1 MATKKKKMIMTTSSV
16 QATAMA
22 IAGRASR
29 ACDVCGIQRARWY
42 CAADEAYLCAKC
54 DTTVHG
60 ANALALRHDRVRL
73 EPHGVLLQKSS
84 SLKRSSSSSA
94 VVVVSKHSKNG
105 SAAAASASRPAAAA
119 IVVLTTEA
127 EKQLLEAQT
136 RTAPT
141 SAVLDSKPV
150 QRCRARDHQVFPSRK
165 RSRTSRPRPHH
176 LRSLTTCARGGGP
189 PPRYNKIQKSSIK
202 DEGMVQVKIETVSD
216 FMVRDLDLMIDDD
229 EEAARKKS
237 FNGGGAHEVPAFITV
252 MQEDHGH
259 EFDEISPGGG
269 GFAPGFRDG
278 RSASSDSFS
287 PFFKGKA
294 AAQAAHAEDELSDDA
309 DQFLVPDCLDN
320 CCGLDD
326 SGVEICCDVDGT
338 ISLVVEED
346 SSVVKEE
353 GDQEEEEEKI
363 SAVEEEDEFKLFS
376 SKDLLLTSKDSG
388 GGSTEFESTDFA
400 STDFGS
406 PDFGGPRDIMCDEFG
421 LNFDFPLPPGSSE
434 SFESET
440 EDRVFSQAHA
450 AAAIEQYQ
458 QHQQEPPS
466 PFAKFLPGLV
476 KLEGLYSGKERVKK
490 EAQEI
495 LRCSLEALSEEDLRQ
510 LPSLRLNYEDV
521 LNAWSDRGA
530 FWMDPQRAR
539 LLNSDD
545 SNAAAVSLL
554 LPPSSVLP
562 TSCCCCKDVDE
573 LREVGNLKEF
583 SGCVYVYMCRRAW
596 RY

>member
-1 MATKKKKMIMTTSSV
+1 MKHHCHKEIV

-73 EPHGVLLQKSS
+73 APHGVPLQKSS
-84 SLKRSSSSSA
+84 S
-94 VVVVSKHSKNG
+94 
-105 SAAAASASRPAAAA
+105 
-119 IVVLTTEA
+119 
-127 EKQLLEAQT
+127 
-136 RTAPT
+136 
-141 SAVLDSKPV
+141 
-150 QRCRARDHQVFPSRK
+150 
-165 RSRTSRPRPHH
+165 SRTSRPRPHH

-229 EEAARKKS
+229 EEAGRKKS
-237 FNGGGAHEVPAFITV
+237 SNWGGAHEVPAFITV

-269 GFAPGFRDG
+269 GFAPGFREG

-294 AAQAAHAEDELSDDA
+294 AAHAEDELSNDA

-346 SSVVKEE
+346 SSVVKKE

-406 PDFGGPRDIMCDEFG
+406 PDF
-421 LNFDFPLPPGSSE
+421 
-434 SFESET
+434 
-440 EDRVFSQAHA
+440 
-450 AAAIEQYQ
+450 
-458 QHQQEPPS
+458 
-466 PFAKFLPGLV
+466 
-476 KLEGLYSGKERVKK
+476 
-490 EAQEI
+490 
-495 LRCSLEALSEEDLRQ
+495 EALSEEDLRQ
-510 LPSLRLNYEDV
+510 LPSLRLDYEDV

-530 FWMDPQRAR
+530 FWMDSQRPR

-545 SNAAAVSLL
+545 SNAAAARMEVPGMMVPVMSADGEA
-554 LPPSSVLP
+554 
-562 TSCCCCKDVDE
+562 TAMAAAAA
-573 LREVGNLKEF
+573 EVGRQARVLRYKEKRRTRLF
-583 SGCVYVYMCRRAW
+583 SKTIRYEVRKLNAERRPRMKGRFVKRTSASS
-596 RY
+596 

>member
-1 MATKKKKMIMTTSSV
+1 MTTSSV

-73 EPHGVLLQKSS
+73 APHGVPLQKSS

-119 IVVLTTEA
+119 IVVHTTDA

-141 SAVLDSKPV
+141 SAVLDSKP
-150 QRCRARDHQVFPSRK
+150 K
-165 RSRTSRPRPHH
+165 
-176 LRSLTTCARGGGP
+176 
-189 PPRYNKIQKSSIK
+189 
-202 DEGMVQVKIETVSD
+202 
-216 FMVRDLDLMIDDD
+216 
-229 EEAARKKS
+229 
-237 FNGGGAHEVPAFITV
+237 
-252 MQEDHGH
+252 
-259 EFDEISPGGG
+259 
-269 GFAPGFRDG
+269 
-278 RSASSDSFS
+278 
-287 PFFKGKA
+287 
-294 AAQAAHAEDELSDDA
+294 
-309 DQFLVPDCLDN
+309 
-320 CCGLDD
+320 
-326 SGVEICCDVDGT
+326 
-338 ISLVVEED
+338 
-346 SSVVKEE
+346 E

-421 LNFDFPLPPGSSE
+421 LNFDFPLPPGSSD

-450 AAAIEQYQ
+450 AAGIEQYQ

-510 LPSLRLNYEDV
+510 LPSLRLDYEDV

-530 FWMDPQRAR
+530 FWMDSQRPR

-545 SNAAAVSLL
+545 SNAAAARMEVPGMMVPVMSADGEA
-554 LPPSSVLP
+554 
-562 TSCCCCKDVDE
+562 TAMAAAAA
-573 LREVGNLKEF
+573 EVGRQARVLRYKEKRRTRLF
-583 SGCVYVYMCRRAW
+583 SKTIRYEVRKLNAERRPRMKGRFVKRTSASS
-596 RY
+596 

>member
-1 MATKKKKMIMTTSSV
+1 MIMTTSSV

-73 EPHGVLLQKSS
+73 ALHGVPLQKSS

-94 VVVVSKHSKNG
+94 VVVVSEHSKKG

-119 IVVLTTEA
+119 IVVLTTDA

-141 SAVLDSKPV
+141 SAVLDSTP
-150 QRCRARDHQVFPSRK
+150 
-165 RSRTSRPRPHH
+165 
-176 LRSLTTCARGGGP
+176 L
-189 PPRYNKIQKSSIK
+189 N
-202 DEGMVQVKIETVSD
+202 
-216 FMVRDLDLMIDDD
+216 
-229 EEAARKKS
+229 
-237 FNGGGAHEVPAFITV
+237 
-252 MQEDHGH
+252 
-259 EFDEISPGGG
+259 
-269 GFAPGFRDG
+269 
-278 RSASSDSFS
+278 
-287 PFFKGKA
+287 
-294 AAQAAHAEDELSDDA
+294 DDA

-320 CCGLDD
+320 YCGLDD

-346 SSVVKEE
+346 SPVVKKEE

-388 GGSTEFESTDFA
+388 GGSTEFESTDFG

-406 PDFGGPRDIMCDEFG
+406 PDF
-421 LNFDFPLPPGSSE
+421 
-434 SFESET
+434 
-440 EDRVFSQAHA
+440 
-450 AAAIEQYQ
+450 
-458 QHQQEPPS
+458 
-466 PFAKFLPGLV
+466 
-476 KLEGLYSGKERVKK
+476 
-490 EAQEI
+490 
-495 LRCSLEALSEEDLRQ
+495 EALSEEDLRQ
-510 LPSLRLNYEDV
+510 LPSLRLDYEDV

-545 SNAAAVSLL
+545 SNAAAARME
-554 LPPSSVLP
+554 VLGMTVP
-562 TSCCCCKDVDE
+562 VMSADGEAAAAATAMAAAAA
-573 LREVGNLKEF
+573 EVGRQARVLRYKEKRRTRLF
-583 SGCVYVYMCRRAW
+583 SKTIRYEVRKLNAERRPRMKGRFVKRTSASS
-596 RY
+596 

>member
-1 MATKKKKMIMTTSSV
+1 MTTSSV

-73 EPHGVLLQKSS
+73 APHGVPLQKSS

-94 VVVVSKHSKNG
+94 VVVVSEHSKNG

-119 IVVLTTEA
+119 IVVLTTDA

-141 SAVLDSKPV
+141 SAVLDSKP
-150 QRCRARDHQVFPSRK
+150 
-165 RSRTSRPRPHH
+165 
-176 LRSLTTCARGGGP
+176 
-189 PPRYNKIQKSSIK
+189 
-202 DEGMVQVKIETVSD
+202 
-216 FMVRDLDLMIDDD
+216 
-229 EEAARKKS
+229 
-237 FNGGGAHEVPAFITV
+237 
-252 MQEDHGH
+252 
-259 EFDEISPGGG
+259 
-269 GFAPGFRDG
+269 
-278 RSASSDSFS
+278 
-287 PFFKGKA
+287 
-294 AAQAAHAEDELSDDA
+294 LSNDA

-346 SSVVKEE
+346 SSVVKKE

-406 PDFGGPRDIMCDEFG
+406 PDF
-421 LNFDFPLPPGSSE
+421 
-434 SFESET
+434 
-440 EDRVFSQAHA
+440 
-450 AAAIEQYQ
+450 
-458 QHQQEPPS
+458 
-466 PFAKFLPGLV
+466 
-476 KLEGLYSGKERVKK
+476 
-490 EAQEI
+490 
-495 LRCSLEALSEEDLRQ
+495 EALSEEDLRQ
-510 LPSLRLNYEDV
+510 LPSLRLDYEDV

-530 FWMDPQRAR
+530 FWMDSQRAR

-545 SNAAAVSLL
+545 SNAAAARMEVPGMMVPVMSADGEAAAAA
-554 LPPSSVLP
+554 
-562 TSCCCCKDVDE
+562 TAMAAAAA
-573 LREVGNLKEF
+573 EVGRQARVLRYKEKRLTRLF
-583 SGCVYVYMCRRAW
+583 SKTIRYEVRKLNAERRPRMKGRFVKRTSASS
-596 RY
+596 